1 MLYNLTAT
9 SIAQVYS
16 YTLALP
22 YFTIG
27 FILMIIGIV
36 WLSTHKEHLA
46 LLIGLIASVL
56 ITSVLPSV
64 INAATTSL
72 LAMLYFATLF
82 INIYHKRHRRS
93 M

>member
-1 MLYNLTAT
+1 MYNLTAN
-9 SIAQVYS
+9 SIVGVYS

-46 LLIGLIASVL
+46 LLTGL
-56 ITSVLPSV
+56 ITSVLMSALIPNV
-64 INAATTSL
+64 VNEATTSL
-72 LAMLYFATLF
+72 LAVLYFATLLF
-82 INIYHKRHRRS
+82 NMISKRRHKG
-93 M
+93 